1 MRKRAEFLIREIVD
15 GIGETGV
22 RCGLIGEMGCSSP
35 LTDNEKK
42 SLKAAALAQ
51 KRTGIIIMTRVF
63 TQIPCHITIAFSYTE
78 KKFKNGLIKDIFVHD
93 SC

>member
-1 MRKRAEFLIREIVD
+1 MRKRAEFLIKEIVD

-51 KRTGIIIMTRVF
+51 KRTGIYNHDKSIYTDSLPHHHSVF
-63 TQIPCHITIAFSYTE
+63 IY
-78 KKFKNGLIKDIFVHD
+78 
-93 SC
+93 